1 MAGTLHVQLKPG
13 TSSTDSF
20 NLTLK
25 HLWQNSQRKVHDMKS
40 FATAL
45 ISFSLLVTT
54 PLAMA
59 DEIRTER
66 VQFERG
72 TSGATIKGT
81 IKGRETMHYM
91 IGAKAGQVM
100 DVKLVTKSTSTYFNI
115 FAPGKSPGQAEAMFI
130 GDTGGDHFNGKLPD
144 SGDYLIQVYL
154 FRNAA
159 RKGEKASFD
168 LKVEIA
174 AESGA
179 SQGGSEDAQVPG
191 TDFNATGQIPCAR
204 AAGQPMRQCDF
215 GVKREGNGSGS
226 ITVFW
231 PDGGNRVIFF
241 KNNKPSAY
249 DESEADGGAKMS
261 VKEDNGLFAVT
272 IGDQRFELFEA
283 IMAGG

>member
-1 MAGTLHVQLKPG
+1 
-13 TSSTDSF
+13 
-20 NLTLK
+20 
-25 HLWQNSQRKVHDMKS
+25 MKS
-40 FATAL
+40 FATAF
-45 ISFSLLVTT
+45 ISLSLLFAA

-59 DEIRTER
+59 DDIKTER
-66 VQFERG
+66 VQFEKG
-72 TSGATIKGT
+72 KSGATIKGT
-81 IKGRETMHYM
+81 IKGHTTMHYM

-100 DVKLVTKSTSTYFNI
+100 DVRLVTKSTSTYFNI
-115 FAPGKSPGQAEAMFI
+115 FAPGKVPGQAEAMFI
-130 GDTGGDHFNGKLPD
+130 GDTGGDHFNGALPD

-154 FRNAA
+154 YRSAA

-174 AESGA
+174 AASGA
-179 SQGGSEDAQVPG
+179 SQGGTEDALVPG

-204 AAGQPMRQCDF
+204 NAGQPMGQCDF

-241 KNNKPSAY
+241 EMNTPTSY
-249 DESEADGGAKMS
+249 DQSEADGGAKMTVS
-261 VKEDNGLFAVT
+261 EDNGIFTVK